1 MLKREKAYEKNRTE
15 RAEKRAARGAGA
27 AEAQGETKIGKKMD
41 EMYESIEKKQPKVAQ
56 YLSYFKEVWDET
68 FPSPEKEMAKRMNIR
83 KN

>member
-1 MLKREKAYEKNRTE
+1 MVKREKAYEKARTE
-15 RAEKRAARGAGA
+15 RAEKRKARGSGA

-41 EMYESIEKKQPKVAQ
+41 EMYENIEKKQPKVAA

-68 FPSPEKEMAKRMNIR
+68 FPSPEKEMAKRMNLR